1 MNTLDI
7 DTMTIDQL
15 KADFMSIMSEVVIQY
30 GDDDGRAQ
38 EQNEQETLSVQGMP
52 ARS

>member
-1 MNTLDI
+1 MNTTDI

-38 EQNEQETLSVQGMP
+38 EQEQDQVSVQTMP
-52 ARS
+52 IRS